1 MNLSSLTPSQRVR
14 NKKLQDNAKA
24 GVFHMGTI
32 LLGFVMIYP
41 LLWMLSSSFKGPSE
55 IWTNISSLI
64 PQEFTFQ
71 NYVEGW
77 RGFGGITFAT
87 FFKNSLI
94 ITSISTVAS
103 VFSSAAVAYG
113 FARIKFV
120 GQGFWFSLML
130 ATLMLPIQVQIIPQY
145 IVYSRLG
152 WVNTYIPLILP
163 HFFGAPFFIF
173 MMVQFIRGI
182 PIELDEAAELD
193 GCSKIDIFFRIILP
207 LIKPALITASIFA
220 FYWSWDDF
228 LGPLIYLNDP
238 RLYTVSLALRSFS
251 DPSSVTNWGGVF
263 AMGILALIPVFI
275 LFVVFQ
281 KYLVEGINTT
291 GLKG

>member
-1 MNLSSLTPSQRVR
+1 MTSSTARGPYRVSR
-14 NKKLQDNAKA
+14 KKVRVTFSA
-24 GVFHMGTI
+24 GTFHLGVIVM
-32 LLGFVMIYP
+32 GFVMVYP

-64 PQEFTFQ
+64 PQDFTLQ
-71 NYVEGW
+71 NYVDGW
-77 RGFGGITFAT
+77 RGFAGITFAT

-94 ITSISTVAS
+94 VTSISTIAS
-103 VFSSAAVAYG
+103 VFSSAVVAYG

-120 GQGFWFSLML
+120 GQGFWFALML
-130 ATLMLPIQVQIIPQY
+130 ATMMLPAQVQIIPQY
-145 IVYSRLG
+145 IVFSRLG
-152 WVNTYIPLILP
+152 WINTYIPLVLP

-182 PIELDEAAELD
+182 PIDLDEAAEID
-193 GCSKIDIFFRIILP
+193 GCSKIGIFFRIILP
-207 LIKPALITASIFA
+207 LIKPALITAAIFA

-228 LGPLIYLNDP
+228 LAPLIYLNDP
-238 RLYTVSLALRSFS
+238 NLYTISLALRSFA

-263 AMGILALIPVFI
+263 AMGILALVPVFT
-275 LFVVFQ
+275 LFIVFQ
-281 KYLVEGINTT
+281 RYLVEGINTT

>member
-1 MNLSSLTPSQRVR
+1 MTTSDTSRTYRVR
-14 NKKLQDNAKA
+14 RKRVQDTLGA
-24 GVFHMGTI
+24 GTFHIGVIVM
-32 LLGFVMIYP
+32 GFVMVYP

-64 PQEFTFQ
+64 PQDFTLQ
-71 NYVEGW
+71 NYIDGW
-77 RGFGGITFAT
+77 RGFAGISFAT

-94 ITSISTVAS
+94 VTSISTVAS
-103 VFSSAAVAYG
+103 VFSSAVVAYG

-120 GQGFWFSLML
+120 GQSFWFALML
-130 ATLMLPIQVQIIPQY
+130 ATLMLPTQVQIIPQY
-145 IVYSRLG
+145 IVFSRLG
-152 WVNTYIPLILP
+152 WINTYIPLILP

-182 PIELDEAAELD
+182 PIDLDEAAEID
-193 GCSKIDIFFRIILP
+193 GCSKIGIFFRIILP
-207 LIKPALITASIFA
+207 LIKPALITAAIFA

-228 LGPLIYLNDP
+228 LAPLIYLNDP
-238 RLYTVSLALRSFS
+238 NLYTISLALRSFA

-263 AMGILALIPVFI
+263 AMGILALVPVFT

-281 KYLVEGINTT
+281 RYLVEGINTT